1 MSNKAIGFPE
11 IPPAGPWDSYVLVI
25 IWLPLILRILF
36 LLVPF
41 RKAISKLAPHTG
53 WALKQLKAL
62 PIRGFGLLALNE
74 ILAFMIPPILVL
86 LIRFWSDPIG
96 WQEWSEVSNLG
107 GSILLLCLFIWVAMD
122 MLRIARVRRM
132 LVAVEKHDVNKL
144 RKVADAG
151 LSIRS
156 WLRKFGRKKDGE
168 KPKEN
173 QALVKNTGGKIAK
186 SSLKIWGARALLARR
201 LTPAGLISS
210 IAYGAA
216 VEVARAGAEKA
227 SDLVDKKMQE
237 EFDKIA
243 DINSKTL
250 LMLFARDLL
259 MGIIPIL
266 ILWILPKFV

>member
-1 MSNKAIGFPE
+1 MSTKAIGFPE

-41 RKAISKLAPHTG
+41 RKAIKKLAPHTG
-53 WALKQLKAL
+53 WALKQLKSL

-86 LIRFWSDPIG
+86 LVRFWSDPIG
-96 WQEWSEVSNLG
+96 WQQWSEVSNIG
-107 GSILLLCLFIWVAMD
+107 GSILLLCLFIWIAMD
-122 MLRIARVRRM
+122 MLRIGRVRRM

-144 RKVADAG
+144 RKVAETG
-151 LSIRS
+151 LSVRS
-156 WLRKFGRKKDGE
+156 WLRKFGRKKDGN
-168 KPKEN
+168 KPIEDESI
-173 QALVKNTGGKIAK
+173 VKNTGGKIAK

-201 LTPAGLISS
+201 LTPAGLLSS
-210 IAYGAA
+210 LAYGAA

-237 EFDKIA
+237 EFDKLA
-243 DINSKTL
+243 DINSRTL
-250 LMLFARDLL
+250 LFLFARDLL
-259 MGIIPIL
+259 MGIIPLL
-266 ILWILPKFV
+266 ILWLLPKVV

>member
-1 MSNKAIGFPE
+1 MSTKALGFPE

-25 IWLPLILRILF
+25 IWLPLILRVLF

-53 WALKQLKAL
+53 WALKQLKSL

-74 ILAFMIPPILVL
+74 ILAFMIPPLLVL
-86 LIRFWSDPIG
+86 LVRFWSDPIG
-96 WQEWSEVSNLG
+96 WQEWSEVSNIG
-107 GSILLLCLFIWVAMD
+107 GSILLLCLFIWIALD

-144 RKVADAG
+144 RKVAETG
-151 LSIRS
+151 LTVRS
-156 WLRKFGRKKDGE
+156 WLRRFGQKKDGE
-168 KPKEN
+168 RTNEN
-173 QALVKNTGGKIAK
+173 QSIVKGTGGKIAK

-201 LTPAGLISS
+201 LTPAGLLSS
-210 IAYGAA
+210 LAYGAA

-237 EFDKIA
+237 EFDRIA
-243 DINSKTL
+243 NVNSKTL
-250 LMLFARDLL
+250 ILLFIRDLL

-266 ILWILPKFV
+266 VLWLLPKMV

>member
-1 MSNKAIGFPE
+1 MSTKALGFPE

-25 IWLPLILRILF
+25 IWLPLILRVLF

-53 WALKQLKAL
+53 WALKQLKSL

-74 ILAFMIPPILVL
+74 ILAFMIPPLLVL
-86 LIRFWSDPIG
+86 LVRFWSDPIG
-96 WQEWSEVSNLG
+96 WQEWSEVSNIG
-107 GSILLLCLFIWVAMD
+107 GSILLLCLFIWIALD

-144 RKVADAG
+144 RKVAETG
-151 LSIRS
+151 LTVRS
-156 WLRKFGRKKDGE
+156 WLRRFGRKKDGE
-168 KPKEN
+168 RTNEN
-173 QALVKNTGGKIAK
+173 QSIVKGTGGKIAK

-201 LTPAGLISS
+201 LTPAGLLSS
-210 IAYGAA
+210 LAYGAA

-237 EFDKIA
+237 EFDRIA
-243 DINSKTL
+243 NVNSKTL
-250 LMLFARDLL
+250 ILLFIRDLL

-266 ILWILPKFV
+266 ILWLLPKMV

>member
-1 MSNKAIGFPE
+1 M
-11 IPPAGPWDSYVLVI
+11 
-25 IWLPLILRILF
+25 
-36 LLVPF
+36 
-41 RKAISKLAPHTG
+41 
-53 WALKQLKAL
+53 
-62 PIRGFGLLALNE
+62 
-74 ILAFMIPPILVL
+74 AF
-86 LIRFWSDPIG
+86 
-96 WQEWSEVSNLG
+96 
-107 GSILLLCLFIWVAMD
+107 
-122 MLRIARVRRM
+122 M

-173 QALVKNTGGKIAK
+173 QAIVKNTGGKIAK

-250 LMLFARDLL
+250 LLLFARDLL

-266 ILWILPKFV
+266 VLWILPKFV

>member
-1 MSNKAIGFPE
+1 MSTKALGFPE

-25 IWLPLILRILF
+25 IWLPLILRVLF

-53 WALKQLKAL
+53 WALKQLKSL

-74 ILAFMIPPILVL
+74 ILAFMIPPLLVL
-86 LIRFWSDPIG
+86 LVRFWSDPIG
-96 WQEWSEVSNLG
+96 WQEWSEVSNIG
-107 GSILLLCLFIWVAMD
+107 GSILLLCLFIWIALD

-144 RKVADAG
+144 RKVAETG
-151 LSIRS
+151 LTVRS
-156 WLRKFGRKKDGE
+156 WLRRFGRKKDGE
-168 KPKEN
+168 KTNEN
-173 QALVKNTGGKIAK
+173 QSIVKGTGGKIAK

-201 LTPAGLISS
+201 LTPAGLLSS
-210 IAYGAA
+210 LAYGAA

-237 EFDKIA
+237 EFDRIA
-243 DINSKTL
+243 NVNSKTL
-250 LMLFARDLL
+250 ILLFIRDLL

-266 ILWILPKFV
+266 VLWLLPKMV

>member
-1 MSNKAIGFPE
+1 MSTKALGFPE

-25 IWLPLILRILF
+25 IWLPLILRVLF

-53 WALKQLKAL
+53 WALKQLKSL

-74 ILAFMIPPILVL
+74 ILAFMIPPLLVL
-86 LIRFWSDPIG
+86 LVRFWSDPIG
-96 WQEWSEVSNLG
+96 WQEWSEVSNIG
-107 GSILLLCLFIWVAMD
+107 GSILLLCLFIWIALD

-144 RKVADAG
+144 RKVAETG
-151 LSIRS
+151 LTVRS
-156 WLRKFGRKKDGE
+156 WLRRFGRKKDGE
-168 KPKEN
+168 RTNEN
-173 QALVKNTGGKIAK
+173 QSIVKGTGGKIAK

-201 LTPAGLISS
+201 LTPAGLLSS
-210 IAYGAA
+210 LAYGAA

-237 EFDKIA
+237 EFDRIA
-243 DINSKTL
+243 NVNSKTL
-250 LMLFARDLL
+250 ILLFIRDLL

-266 ILWILPKFV
+266 VLWLLPKMV